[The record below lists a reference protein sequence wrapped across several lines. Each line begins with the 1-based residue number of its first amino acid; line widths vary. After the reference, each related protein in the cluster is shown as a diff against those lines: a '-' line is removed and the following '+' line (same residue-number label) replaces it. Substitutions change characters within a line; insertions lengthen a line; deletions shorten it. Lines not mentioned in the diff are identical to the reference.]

1 MRQIDR
7 FLDYLRLEKRRSP
20 HTREAYARDIRDC
33 LRFLSETYQVAEPD
47 EVQGVMLR
55 SWVVRL
61 LETGCSPAT
70 IQRKCSSLRALYRFL
85 RQREGLTSDP
95 VRSLVLPRKGQ
106 RLPVFIPREQTEG
119 WLEGLPAGNSFED
132 TRDRLLVTLLY
143 HTGIRRAEL
152 LQLEVEDVDMVRMQM
167 KVKGKR
173 NKERLV
179 PFAPSLREALGAYLP
194 LRAERVGAGPLFVKE
209 DGLPLP
215 ARTMYSI
222 VHRLL
227 APLQQLEKRSPHVL
241 RHTFATHLAEAGAD
255 LNAIKEL
262 LGHSSLAS
270 TQVYTHTRIEHLRKV
285 YQQAHP
291 RVGPGKEETSVTK
304 KKDNP

>member
-1 MRQIDR
+1 
-7 FLDYLRLEKRRSP
+7 
-20 HTREAYARDIRDC
+20 
-33 LRFLSETYQVAEPD
+33 
-47 EVQGVMLR
+47 
-55 SWVVRL
+55 VVHL
-61 LETGCSPAT
+61 LEGGSSPAT

-95 VRSLVLPRKGQ
+95 VRALVLPRKGQ
-106 RLPVFIPREQTEG
+106 RLPVFIPREQTG
-119 WLEGLPAGNSFED
+119 HWLGQLPQGNSFED

-152 LQLEVEDVDMVRMQM
+152 LQLQVEDVDLVTMQM

-173 NKERLV
+173 SKERLV
-179 PFAPSLREALGAYLP
+179 PFAPSLRDELRAYLP
-194 LRAERVGAGPLFVKE
+194 LRAERVGAGPLFVRE
-209 DGLPLP
+209 DGRPLP
-215 ARTMYSI
+215 ARSMYTI
-222 VHRLL
+222 VHRLM
-227 APLQQLEKRSPHVL
+227 APLTQLEKRSPHVL

-270 TQVYTHTRIEHLRKV
+270 TQVYTHTRIEHLKKV

-291 RVGPGKEETSVTK
+291 RTGAGGVPSGTTS
-304 KKDNP
+304 KKDKP